1 MTECSCN
8 ALASLFFVIIMLHV
22 VRTPKYFYTYVR
34 LGGCELSFVCC
45 LLSVSLLS
53 VRKAKRYAASVSV
66 YAHKHSKAEPT
77 KAEPSGYE
85 WRSRLREGTAEQIP
99 AFFANIL
106 SNIHMKQLDEGKHE
120 LAIFMCCCVN
130 LV

>member
-1 MTECSCN
+1 M
-8 ALASLFFVIIMLHV
+8 V
-22 VRTPKYFYTYVR
+22 V
-34 LGGCELSFVCC
+34 SC

-53 VRKAKRYAASVSV
+53 VRKAKRSAASLSV
-66 YAHKHSKAEPT
+66 YAQKHSKAEPT
-77 KAEPSGYE
+77 KAQPSGYE
-85 WRSRLREGTAEQIP
+85 WRSRLREGTAKRIP

-106 SNIHMKQLDEGKHE
+106 STIYMKQLNEGKQE

>member
-8 ALASLFFVIIMLHV
+8 ALASLFFVIFMLHV

-34 LGGCELSFVCC
+34 LGGCELSFICC

-53 VRKAKRYAASVSV
+53 VSKAKRSAASLSV

-77 KAEPSGYE
+77 KAQPSGYE
-85 WRSRLREGTAEQIP
+85 WRSRLREGTAERIP
-99 AFFANIL
+99 AFFC
-106 SNIHMKQLDEGKHE
+106 KHSVYYLYE
-120 LAIFMCCCVN
+120 TIKWRKTRISDFYVL
-130 LV
+130 LR